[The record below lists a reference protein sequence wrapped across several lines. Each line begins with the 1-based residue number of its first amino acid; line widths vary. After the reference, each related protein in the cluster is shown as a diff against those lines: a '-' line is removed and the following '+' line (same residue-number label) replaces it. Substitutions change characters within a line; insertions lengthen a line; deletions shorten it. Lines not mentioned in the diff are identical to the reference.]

1 MYALDILYNY
11 IGYVYTPCIFPLLDE
26 KPKLPDLLS
35 FRTATG
41 ATVNICS
48 RVGDMYT
55 MLGVLLLQDEDGALV
70 QAIVSQHLLNAS
82 NITLDILSRWLR
94 GEGKQPVTWQ
104 TLTDTLKDVGLV
116 ELASSILESL

>member
-1 MYALDILYNY
+1 MYCIIILVMVSY
-11 IGYVYTPCIFPLLDE
+11 ILPCIFPFVDE

-48 RVGDMYT
+48 RVGDSYT